1 MTPRTE
7 AYFTNNVSP
16 VPEPQ
21 PELASDKLLRMKIS
35 QTELRNLCS
44 RDSLNIALSMNS
56 HGELFMVEDS
66 FVQKDKTLSWKV
78 KSESLVNPNIP
89 VHSKSKTR
97 EYPVTIRYN
106 EVMFYFV
113 FFLFYYLIREMCLLF
128 PIFKPTLLHYFS
140 FK

>member
-21 PELASDKLLRMKIS
+21 PELASDKLLRMKVS
-35 QTELRNLCS
+35 QTELRNFCS
-44 RDSLNIALSMNS
+44 RESLNIALSMNS
-56 HGELFMVEDS
+56 HGDLFMVEDS

-106 EVMFYFV
+106 EVMFYFII
-113 FFLFYYLIREMCLLF
+113 FLLLSNCRKQGLLF
-128 PIFKPTLLHYFS
+128 PFFKPSLIHFFLL
-140 FK
+140 